1 MDCVEMNAE
10 GFPTRCPWEEFQDI
24 LRDKPHDKLTL
35 SVARGWPDPF
45 SSSRT

>member
-1 MDCVEMNAE
+1 MDCAEVNAE
-10 GFPTRCPWEEFQDI
+10 VFLTRRPCDESQDI
-24 LRDKPHDKLTL
+24 PRDKPHDKPTL

>member
-1 MDCVEMNAE
+1 MDCAEVNAE
-10 GFPTRCPWEEFQDI
+10 DFPTPSLREESQDI
-24 LRDKPHDKLTL
+24 RRVRPHDKLTL